1 MGLFK
6 NISNKIKSIKGKKRK
21 WTVEKKPRIE
31 RKTNRTTKK
40 KGKINRQPKKE
51 NTHTHRMQKI
61 MRITCSLCFLLDL
74 LEKIS
79 S

>member
-1 MGLFK
+1 MDRRK
-6 NISNKIKSIKGKKRK
+6 NGK
-21 WTVEKKPRIE
+21 
-31 RKTNRTTKK
+31 RTALQ

-79 S
+79 TLRSPTSIMAHLV